1 MKYKSK
7 EADSKFNYEKILF
20 ILIMAAGFFIRLW
33 QFGNV
38 PDGINQD
45 EAFAGYEA
53 YSILHYGKDSFG
65 YHMPV
70 YLTAWGS
77 GMNVLNSYLMIP
89 FIAVFGLKTWVIR
102 IPQVIVA
109 VLSLWVCYL
118 LMKKLFDTKMALIS
132 MFVLAVVPWHIMLAR
147 WGLES
152 NLAPGFLLFGLYFF
166 VLGMENSKY
175 FIISAVMYGLSLYS
189 YATIWPFVPIMLFS
203 QVLYALYMNRIKIEK
218 NTIIAVLILGI
229 LALPLFL
236 FLLVNTDRI
245 DEIRTPLISIPKLL
259 YFRGGE
265 LSLENVGDNIK
276 NVFDILIKQTDGLV
290 TNVCDRY
297 GIFYR
302 VSIVFWIPG
311 IIITI
316 YQTFKAVKARKMSGY
331 PIILIQLIGGF
342 ILSALIEVNVNRA
355 NCLMMSIV
363 LMTAIGIYNVVRAV
377 NWKLIIIPAVIY
389 TAMFISFSHYYLTE
403 YNDIAGKSFCVGLE
417 DALDDALKEDG
428 NIYITPGITQSRVMF
443 YSRIPVDEYIDT
455 VIYNNYP
462 GAYIGTDSFGRF
474 TMNFDIYSYIDQDG
488 IYICDSGSDISPLTN
503 DGFKAKTYG
512 NFVLLT
518 K

>member
-20 ILIMAAGFFIRLW
+20 ILIMAAGLFIRLW

-118 LMKKLFDTKMALIS
+118 LIKKLFDTKMALIS

-166 VLGMENSKY
+166 VLGMDNSKY
-175 FIISAVMYGLSLYS
+175 FIVSAVMYGLSLYS
-189 YATIWPFVPIMLFS
+189 YATIWPFVPIMLFL

-218 NTIIAVLILGI
+218 NTVIAVLILEI

-245 DEIRTPLISIPKLL
+245 DEIRTPFMSIPKLL

-265 LSLENVGDNIK
+265 LSLENVGGNIK

-290 TNVCDRY
+290 TNACDRY

-302 VSIVFWIPG
+302 HL
-311 IIITI
+311 
-316 YQTFKAVKARKMSGY
+316 R
-331 PIILIQLIGGF
+331 LL
-342 ILSALIEVNVNRA
+342 
-355 NCLMMSIV
+355 
-363 LMTAIGIYNVVRAV
+363 
-377 NWKLIIIPAVIY
+377 KL
-389 TAMFISFSHYYLTE
+389 E
-403 YNDIAGKSFCVGLE
+403 K
-417 DALDDALKEDG
+417 
-428 NIYITPGITQSRVMF
+428 
-443 YSRIPVDEYIDT
+443 
-455 VIYNNYP
+455 
-462 GAYIGTDSFGRF
+462 
-474 TMNFDIYSYIDQDG
+474 
-488 IYICDSGSDISPLTN
+488 
-503 DGFKAKTYG
+503 
-512 NFVLLT
+512 
-518 K
+518 